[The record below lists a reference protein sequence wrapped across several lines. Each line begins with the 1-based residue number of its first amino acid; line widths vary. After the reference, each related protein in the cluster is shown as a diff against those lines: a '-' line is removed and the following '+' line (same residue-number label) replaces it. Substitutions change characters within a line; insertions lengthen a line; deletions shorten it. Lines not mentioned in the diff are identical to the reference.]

1 MPPSLAPECLSSTF
15 VLEWPHYAILC
26 SIINS
31 RGMVLFGGIG
41 FFLFPNTSLFF
52 PLFTVLPWRWMK
64 LWVRS
69 VVIWFCPVLITDCWG
84 ILPFLLS
91 FCQILSLSTRRQ
103 FHFSENNFTVVS
115 QIKAPLLSIRGN
127 HSRKTDDLEPGLVSN
142 GTSETVTSFV
152 WPKHGSRRRSRTPL

>member
-1 MPPSLAPECLSSTF
+1 MFTGHIQLMPPSLAPECLSSTF
-15 VLEWPHYAILC
+15 VLEMTTLC
-26 SIINS
+26 NFMLHNQLQ
-31 RGMVLFGGIG
+31 RDVFFGGIG

-69 VVIWFCPVLITDCWG
+69 VVIWFCPVLITDYWG

-103 FHFSENNFTVVS
+103 FNFSENNFTVVS

-127 HSRKTDDLEPGLVSN
+127 HSRKTDDF
-142 GTSETVTSFV
+142 TSSC
-152 WPKHGSRRRSRTPL
+152 S